1 MLCGCRYLEQWLE
14 PHRNFLDSTCSTYG
28 KNIYPKIMYFCILGR
43 THQIIHIPV
52 DEYRHFLQYLEPS
65 WFAPCNSWGTWSVH
79 WRTYLIRFAR
89 WSSSQLAFVPN
100 TFNDWSSSSGSRCC
114 GRWFNVI
121 GKASELVLL
130 ALAHLNNVAIEIELR

>member
-1 MLCGCRYLEQWLE
+1 M
-14 PHRNFLDSTCSTYG
+14 STDTFCSTWCHHVLLY
-28 KNIYPKIMYFCILGR
+28 
-43 THQIIHIPV
+43 
-52 DEYRHFLQYLEPS
+52 
-65 WFAPCNSWGTWSVH
+65 ANSWGIWSVH

-100 TFNDWSSSSGSRCC
+100 TFNNWSSSSGSRCC

-130 ALAHLNNVAIEIELR
+130 ALAHLNNVAIEIELSCMSTSHNSSFWLNLSWHEETYALGILLAGVSSCQERLSQKLLL